1 MAKRRMFSLDVV
13 DTDKFLNMPPST
25 QCLYY
30 NLGMRADDDGFVS
43 SPQKIATIS
52 NCGRDDLNVLISK
65 GYLIPFNSGVVVITD
80 WKINNYIQKD
90 RRIPTRYTE
99 EMAQLTE
106 ENASYKP
113 LYTECIQDVSNLYTD
128 CIQNVSKVYT
138 QDRIGKD
145 NIYNNTCADEKQA
158 DDEKPVLTGENA
170 PIKQPYTKCIQN
182 VSKMYTQDRIDKD
195 NIYNN
200 IYTHE
205 KNQEDENNNMTAA
218 MNRPKESKHKYG
230 EYKHVMLTDTE
241 KDKLIEEL
249 GQQTFDKCVIRL
261 DEYIEQTGK
270 KYKNH
275 NLVIRKWV
283 IDAVKKDE
291 QKDRGCTSATNRFNS
306 FTQRESVSDDA
317 LESML
322 LDN

>member
-128 CIQNVSKVYT
+128 CIQS
-138 QDRIGKD
+138 
-145 NIYNNTCADEKQA
+145 
-158 DDEKPVLTGENA
+158 
-170 PIKQPYTKCIQN
+170 

-218 MNRPKESKHKYG
+218 MNKPKEPKHKYG
-230 EYKHVMLTDTE
+230 EYKHVMLTDPE
-241 KDKLIEEL
+241 KNKLVEEL

-275 NLVIRKWV
+275 NLVMRKWV

>member
-65 GYLIPFNSGVVVITD
+65 GYLIPFNSGVVVVTD
-80 WKINNYIQKD
+80 WKRNNYISKD
-90 RRIPTRYTE
+90 RYTPTRYTE

-106 ENASYKP
+106 ENSSYKP
-113 LYTECIQDVSNLYTD
+113 LYTECAQNVDNLYTD
-128 CIQNVSKVYT
+128 CIQNV
-138 QDRIGKD
+138 D
-145 NIYNNTCADEKQA
+145 N
-158 DDEKPVLTGENA
+158 L
-170 PIKQPYTKCIQN
+170 
-182 VSKMYTQDRIDKD
+182 YTQDRIDKD

-200 IYTHE
+200 IYTPK
-205 KNQEDENNNMTAA
+205 KNQGEEINNMTAA
-218 MNRPKESKHKYG
+218 MNKPKEPKHKYG
-230 EYKHVMLTDTE
+230 EYKHVMLTDME
-241 KDKLIEEL
+241 KSKLVEEL
-249 GQQTFDKCVIRL
+249 GQQTFDKCVTRL

-275 NLVIRKWV
+275 NLVMHKWV